1 MTAVARTPTV
11 AQLKLAYLLAE
22 SSAAAVGR
30 KVGSTGNTI
39 RLLASG
45 AANPKTTT
53 VARFTVL
60 GIEPADW
67 FTPVAHASTGA

>member
-1 MTAVARTPTV
+1 MSFVATI
-11 AQLKLAYLLAE
+11 AHLKLAAILAE

-45 AANPKTTT
+45 ATSPKTTT

-67 FTPVAHASTGA
+67 FTPVAKAGV

>member
-1 MTAVARTPTV
+1 MPFVATI
-11 AQLKLAYLLAE
+11 AHLKLAALVAE

-39 RLLASG
+39 RLLAAG
-45 AANPKTTT
+45 AASPKATT
-53 VARFTVL
+53 VVRFTVL

-67 FTPVAHASTGA
+67 FTPVANTGK

>member
-1 MTAVARTPTV
+1 MPFVATI
-11 AQLKLAYLLAE
+11 AHLKLAALIAE
-22 SSAAAVGR
+22 SSSAAVGR

-39 RLLASG
+39 RLLAAG

-53 VARFTVL
+53 VARLTVL

-67 FTPVAHASTGA
+67 FTPVAKAGV